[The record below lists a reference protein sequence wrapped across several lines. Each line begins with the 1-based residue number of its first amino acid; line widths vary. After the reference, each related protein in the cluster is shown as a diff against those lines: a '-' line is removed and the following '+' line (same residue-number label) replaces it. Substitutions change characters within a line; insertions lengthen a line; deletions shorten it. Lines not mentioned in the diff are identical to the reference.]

1 MQGLF
6 SFSKLHI
13 YPLLAI
19 IRMATLFYNISYL
32 FLYVALDQLRWENLL
47 SYLERMLMMMKMKI
61 IQNDDKAR
69 ILITGVSCIFM
80 CEM

>member
-13 YPLLAI
+13 YLLLTI
-19 IRMATLFYNISYL
+19 IRMAMLFYNISYL

-61 IQNDDKAR
+61 IQTMTR
-69 ILITGVSCIFM
+69 QGY
-80 CEM
+80 